1 MTNAQK
7 NNLSSQPATTALSE
21 TCQKKLTIVIPA
33 FNECKAIAKT
43 VSELKARFPKA
54 EIIVVDD
61 GSSDGTA
68 DQVKTNKQ
76 TRLLQHT
83 INRGYGA
90 SLKTAMKASNRDYV
104 AWFDADNEHRVEDLE
119 RIVARLYNA
128 NFVAVIG
135 ERQKRSPS
143 IIRHAGKLI
152 ITMLGR
158 TLNIDIGED
167 LNCGLRVF
175 KRQIITRY
183 LSLLPDGYSAS
194 MTSLIIMLERGYP
207 IAFEPIDTNK
217 RIGKSK
223 VQLIDGMRTI
233 LLLLRLV
240 MLFAPLRIF
249 VGTGTILLTLGFSY
263 SLVIATTFWTGVP
276 IMGAVLIIIGVLI
289 FLLGLLADQISQ
301 IRMSGIYA
309 QDDNFTKEIKQEH
322 QKKPSIE

>member
-1 MTNAQK
+1 MTNLQTD
-7 NNLSSQPATTALSE
+7 NLSFTAKTMLTAS
-21 TCQKKLTIVIPA
+21 CQEKLTIAIPA
-33 FNECKAIAKT
+33 YNECEAIAKT
-43 VSELKARFPKA
+43 VNELEARFPKA

-68 DQVKTNKQ
+68 DQVKTSKQ
-76 TRLLQHT
+76 TRLFQHQV
-83 INRGYGA
+83 NRGYGA
-90 SLKTAMKASNRDYV
+90 SLKTAMRASNRDYV
-104 AWFDADNEHRVEDLE
+104 AWFDADNEHRIEDLE
-119 RIVARLYNA
+119 RIVARLYA
-128 NFVAVIG
+128 SDLIAVIG

-143 IIRHAGKLI
+143 ITRHAGKLI

-158 TLNIDIGED
+158 TLNIDLGDD

-175 KRQIITRY
+175 KRQTITRY

-217 RIGKSK
+217 RIGESK
-223 VQLIDGMRTI
+223 VRLIDGFRTI

-249 VGTGTILLTLGFSY
+249 VGTGSILFMLGFAY
-263 SLVIATTFWTGVP
+263 STIIATTLRAGVP
-276 IMGAVLIIIGVLI
+276 ILGAVMIIIGFLI
-289 FLLGLLADQISQ
+289 LLLGLLADQISQ

-309 QDDNFTKEIKQEH
+309 QDDEFTKEIK
-322 QKKPSIE
+322 K